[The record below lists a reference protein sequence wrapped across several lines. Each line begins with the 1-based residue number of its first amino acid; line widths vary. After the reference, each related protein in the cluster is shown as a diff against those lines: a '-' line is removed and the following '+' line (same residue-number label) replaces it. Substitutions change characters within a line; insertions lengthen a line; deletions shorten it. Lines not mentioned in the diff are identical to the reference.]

1 MFSTER
7 TKMRLMRCLVLAP
20 ALFLGGCIQS
30 ELFMSPDFGVALR
43 QDLAAQI
50 AEPDARYAGTPAPG
64 ADGARAALAQS
75 RYQNNNVIQPTTMTA
90 SGYAAT
96 GGAGANNAGN
106 AMAPPAPAA
115 GP

>member
-1 MFSTER
+1 MVR
-7 TKMRLMRCLVLAP
+7 AP
-20 ALFLGGCIQS
+20 RWRQAVADHRPPRHAGHLL
-30 ELFMSPDFGVALR
+30 ELLR
-43 QDLAAQI
+43 VV
-50 AEPDARYAGTPAPG
+50 E
-64 ADGARAALAQS
+64 RAALAQS